1 MYGKDTG
8 RIFTNRED
16 AGIQLGNQL
25 SGKFKDKNALVLA
38 IPRGGVEVA
47 YHVAK
52 ILNGELSVVISK
64 KLPYPGQPELACGAI
79 AEDESV
85 YLSALGKRLDES
97 TIKALIKDRLQ
108 EIKRRILEYREG
120 KPLPNMKNRT
130 VIIVDDGIATGSTIV
145 PILQLCRKHE
155 VSELIVAAPVSG
167 NNYADLIHDLSD
179 EVIVLEIP
187 SSYYAVGQVYVDFHQ
202 NTDDEVISFLQKLP
216 SSR

>member
-1 MYGKDTG
+1 MFGSDSG

-25 SGKFKDKNALVLA
+25 SGKFKNTNALVLA

-52 ILNGELSVVISK
+52 IINGELSVVISK
-64 KLPYPGQPELACGAI
+64 KLPYPGQPELACGAV

-85 YLSALGKRLDES
+85 YVSALGKRLGES
-97 TIKALIKDRLQ
+97 TIKTLVEDRLQ
-108 EIKRRILEYREG
+108 EIKRRILEYRNG

-130 VIIVDDGIATGSTIV
+130 VIIVDDGIATGSTIA
-145 PILQLCRKHE
+145 PILQLCRKQE

-167 NNYADLIHDLSD
+167 RNYADMIDELAD
-179 EVIVLEIP
+179 EVIVLEVP
-187 SSYYAVGQVYVDFHQ
+187 RTYSAVGQVYDDFHQ
-202 NTDDEVISFLQKLP
+202 NTDAEVISFLQKSP
-216 SSR
+216 TSG